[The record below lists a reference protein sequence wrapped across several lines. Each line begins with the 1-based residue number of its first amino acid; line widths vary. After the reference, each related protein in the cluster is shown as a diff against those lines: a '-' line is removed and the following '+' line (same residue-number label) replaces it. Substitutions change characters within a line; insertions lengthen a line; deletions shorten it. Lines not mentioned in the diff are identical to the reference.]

1 MNGQDYWATHH
12 GGKAVSGLLIGIGIL
27 VMVLTQYIFTEYSE
41 TGFTV
46 SMLFIAAGTIGLL
59 IR

>member
-12 GGKAVSGLLIGIGIL
+12 GSKAISGLLIGIGLL

-41 TGFTV
+41 TGFNV
-46 SMLFIAAGTIGLL
+46 SICFIVAGAIGLL